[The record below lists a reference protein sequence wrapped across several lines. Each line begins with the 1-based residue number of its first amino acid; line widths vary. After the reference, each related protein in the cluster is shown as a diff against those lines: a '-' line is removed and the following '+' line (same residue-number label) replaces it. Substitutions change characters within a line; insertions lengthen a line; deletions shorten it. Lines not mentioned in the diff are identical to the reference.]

1 MVSPRNRRCRNNNL
15 ATERKLITFKIK
27 HMSKLIP
34 QNGNV
39 IIKPIEEQEQTIGN
53 IVIPDMGKE
62 RPEIGEVI
70 ESSDTYNWHTGEFF
84 KTKLTP
90 GQKVLIPK
98 MGSVK
103 ISVDGEDYFI
113 TKETEILAVYE

>member
-1 MVSPRNRRCRNNNL
+1 
-15 ATERKLITFKIK
+15 
-27 HMSKLIP
+27 MSKLIP

-70 ESSDTYNWHTGEFF
+70 ESSDTYNWHTGEHF

>member
-1 MVSPRNRRCRNNNL
+1 
-15 ATERKLITFKIK
+15 
-27 HMSKLIP
+27 MSKLTPI
-34 QNGNV
+34 NGHV
-39 IIKPIEEQEQTIGN
+39 VIKPIEEQEQTYGN

-62 RPEIGEVI
+62 RPEIGEVVST
-70 ESSDTYNWHTGEFF
+70 SSTYNWNQD
-84 KTKLTP
+84 KIVPSNLTP

-103 ISVDGEDYFI
+103 LTVDGEDYYV

>member
-1 MVSPRNRRCRNNNL
+1 
-15 ATERKLITFKIK
+15 
-27 HMSKLIP
+27 MSKLIP

-39 IIKPIEEQEQTIGN
+39 IIKPIEEQEQTYGN

-70 ESSDTYNWHTGEFF
+70 AVSPTFNWNTG
-84 KTKLTP
+84 KDIDSKLTP

-103 ISVDGEDYFI
+103 LSVDGEDNFI

>member
-1 MVSPRNRRCRNNNL
+1 
-15 ATERKLITFKIK
+15 
-27 HMSKLIP
+27 MSKLIP

-39 IIKPIEEQEQTIGN
+39 IIKPIEEQEQTYGN

-70 ESSDTYNWHTGEFF
+70 AISPTFNWNTG
-84 KTKLTP
+84 KDIDSKLTP

-103 ISVDGEDYFI
+103 LSVDGEDYFI

>member
-1 MVSPRNRRCRNNNL
+1 
-15 ATERKLITFKIK
+15 
-27 HMSKLIP
+27 MSKLIP

-39 IIKPIEEQEQTIGN
+39 ILKPIEEQEQTYGN

-70 ESSDTYNWHTGEFF
+70 ATSPTYNWHTGTNLQSSFNV
-84 KTKLTP
+84 
-90 GQKVLIPK
+90 GDKVLIPK

>member
-1 MVSPRNRRCRNNNL
+1 
-15 ATERKLITFKIK
+15 
-27 HMSKLIP
+27 MSKLIP

-39 IIKPIEEQEQTIGN
+39 IIKPIEEQEQTYGN

-70 ESSDTYNWHTGEFF
+70 AVSPTFNWNTG
-84 KTKLTP
+84 KDIDSKLTP

-103 ISVDGEDYFI
+103 LSVDGEDYFI